1 MSLINDWLDRGRGAL
16 VADQALIAK
25 ATDMAGDLAVNLTVA
40 ALILIAAVFVS
51 RWASKGVYEGLS
63 RLRATRHDRT
73 LPDFFSQVV
82 RWAILII
89 GFVMVLQRLGV
100 QTTSIIA
107 VLGAA
112 SLAVGLALQGTLS
125 NVAAGVM
132 LLVLRPYRIGDTL
145 EMQGQIGKVMRLD
158 LFQTEIATADNRKVV
173 VPNSKALSD
182 VVVNRNGYKNRRV
195 DLEFD
200 VHYDSDL
207 DQVFEVMRQTAAAD
221 ARVLQDPPIW
231 TGLLAL
237 KDSSMLVRLHA
248 WVPAGDWWEAKAA
261 LMKAVKEAFDREA
274 IEIPYPHQVEI
285 LPKEIQQHLA
295 DDMEEARD
303 DARDGTARAN

>member
-1 MSLINDWLDRGRGAL
+1 MSLIDSWMERGRTAL
-16 VADQALIAK
+16 VADQAMIAK
-25 ATDMAGDLAVNLTVA
+25 ATDMAGDLAVNLTIA
-40 ALILIAAVFVS
+40 ALILAGAVFVS
-51 RWASKGVYEGLS
+51 RWASKGVYEALC
-63 RLRATRHDRT
+63 RLKATKHART

-82 RWAILII
+82 RWAILIV

-145 EMQGQIGKVMRLD
+145 EMQGQVGKVMRLD
-158 LFQTEIATADNRKVV
+158 LFNTEIATADNRKVV

-182 VVVNRNGYKNRRV
+182 VVVNRNGYRNRRV

-200 VHYDSDL
+200 VHYDSQL
-207 DQVFEVMRQTAAAD
+207 DHVFEVMRRTAEAEP
-221 ARVLQDPPIW
+221 RVLKDPPVW

-248 WVPAGDWWEAKAA
+248 WVPSGDWWEMKAA
-261 LMKAVKEAFDREA
+261 LMKAVKEAFDREG

-285 LPKEIQQHLA
+285 LPKEIQQHLT
-295 DDMEEARD
+295 DDLEEGRD
-303 DARDGTARAN
+303 EATRAN